1 MAATA
6 PRDLDLV
13 LWGATGYTGR
23 LLARSVAECAPAGL
37 RWALAGRDRARLQAV
52 AAELDLDV
60 DLVLADAH
68 EPASLA
74 AMARRA
80 KVVASAVGPYALHGT
95 ALVAACV
102 EAGSDYA
109 DLTGEL
115 PWMRACIDAF
125 DAPARAS
132 GARVVQ
138 ACGFDSVPSDLGV
151 LLLQRT
157 ALERW
162 GRPCR
167 WVRHTF
173 GPLAGVV
180 AGGTARSAL
189 TLLAEALQNPGVRR
203 SLADRELLAPGAP
216 PSAPAHDPWWPR
228 FDHALSSWT
237 TRFPMAVVNTR
248 VVRRTRV
255 LLGEPWGLG
264 FEYRERWRAPHWP
277 AAAGVSLASAA
288 LPALLAAAP
297 LRSFV
302 ERQLPGPGEGPS
314 LERLRRG
321 SFRSVLVGRVE
332 GVEEPVVV
340 HVGSDVDPGYLA
352 TARMLREVCFG
363 LAANEFD
370 APGGVLTP
378 GYVGGERLLERL
390 QDAGIRFQ
398 VAPPGRPLGTP
409 TPSTRSGSTDVRVG
423 ARQ

>member
-1 MAATA
+1 MATA
-6 PRDLDLV
+6 ASRALDLV

-23 LLARSVAECAPAGL
+23 LLARSVAERAPEGL
-37 RWALAGRDRARLQAV
+37 RWALAGRDRGRLQAV
-52 AAELDLDV
+52 ADELDLDV
-60 DLVLADAH
+60 ELVLADAH
-68 EPASLA
+68 DPASLA
-74 AMARRA
+74 EMARRA
-80 KVVASAVGPYALHGT
+80 KVVASVVGPYALHGT

-125 DAPARAS
+125 DVPARAS
-132 GARVVQ
+132 GARVVH
-138 ACGFDSVPSDLGV
+138 ACGFDSIPSDLGV

-167 WVRHTF
+167 WVEHTF
-173 GPLAGVV
+173 GPVAGVV

-189 TLLAEALQNPGVRR
+189 ALLAEALQNPGMRR
-203 SLADRELLAPGAP
+203 SLGDRELLAPGAP

-228 FDHALSSWT
+228 FDPALTSWT
-237 TRFPMAVVNTR
+237 ARFPMALVNTR
-248 VVRRTRV
+248 VVRRTRA

-264 FEYRERWRAPHWP
+264 FQYRERWRAPHWP

-288 LPALLAAAP
+288 LPALLAVP
-297 LRSFV
+297 QLRRAV
-302 ERQLPGPGEGPS
+302 ERRLPGSGEGPS
-314 LERLRRG
+314 LERLQQG
-321 SFRSVLVGRVE
+321 SFRSILVGCVE

-363 LAANEFD
+363 LAADEFD

-390 QDAGIRFQ
+390 QDAGIRFE
-398 VAPPGRPLGTP
+398 VAPRGAPLRPP
-409 TPSTRSGSTDVRVG
+409 AG
-423 ARQ
+423 AP

>member
-1 MAATA
+1 MPVAAS
-6 PRDLDLV
+6 RDLDLV

-23 LLARSVAECAPAGL
+23 LLARCVAERAPAGL
-37 RWALAGRDRARLQAV
+37 RWALAGRDRSRLRAV

-60 DLVLADAH
+60 ELVLADAH
-68 EPASLA
+68 EPDSLA

-80 KVVASAVGPYALHGT
+80 KVVASVVGPYALHGS

-132 GARVVQ
+132 GARVVH

-157 ALERW
+157 AIERW

-173 GPLAGVV
+173 GPVDGVV

-189 TLLAEALQNPGVRR
+189 ALLAEALQNPGVRR

-216 PSAPAHDPWWPR
+216 PSASARDPWWPR
-228 FDHALSSWT
+228 FDHALGSWT
-237 TRFPMAVVNTR
+237 THFPMALVNTR
-248 VVRRTRV
+248 VVRRTRA

-264 FEYRERWRAPHWP
+264 FEYRERWRAPHWL
-277 AAAGVSLASAA
+277 AAAGVSLARPA
-288 LPALLAAAP
+288 LPALL
-297 LRSFV
+297 SFGPVRRLV
-302 ERQLPGPGEGPS
+302 ERRLPKPGEGPS
-314 LERLRRG
+314 LERLLRG
-321 SFRSVLVGRVE
+321 SFRSVLIGRVE

-363 LAANEFD
+363 LAADEFD

-378 GYVGGERLLERL
+378 GYIGGERLLERL
-390 QDAGIRFQ
+390 QDAGIRFE
-398 VAPPGRPLGTP
+398 VAPPGLPLVTP
-409 TPSTRSGSTDVRVG
+409 APSR
-423 ARQ
+423 